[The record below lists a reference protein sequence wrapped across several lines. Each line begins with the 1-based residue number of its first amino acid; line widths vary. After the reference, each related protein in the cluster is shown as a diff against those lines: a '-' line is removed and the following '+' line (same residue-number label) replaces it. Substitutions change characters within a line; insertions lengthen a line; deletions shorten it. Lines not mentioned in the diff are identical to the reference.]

1 MLLNEGTELDF
12 RKIVLGKETKPN
24 KKLWSYIEVKIKK
37 NYKEART
44 AILCC
49 LFRSALQN
57 QLKYSVYTHSS
68 FGLVLWFFSGRK
80 PSDLIIIKPTKNLVG
95 FYGSSKRENHTQ
107 MLLPSS
113 LLLTHPSFLC
123 NSLEREESV

>member
-37 NYKEART
+37 NYKETRT

-80 PSDLIIIKPTKNLVG
+80 PSDLVRIWWVFMAVAKERTIHKCLSPHL
-95 FYGSSKRENHTQ
+95 SS
-107 MLLPSS
+107 
-113 LLLTHPSFLC
+113 
-123 NSLEREESV
+123 